1 MTLFLNTVINFS
13 PYYALLV
20 NYAQEPL
27 DQSVWLRLMCFGS
40 NVNEASLQKFSRMM
54 GISKGSVN
62 DSIAIKLS
70 RARQR
75 QAEKH

>member
-1 MTLFLNTVINFS
+1 
-13 PYYALLV
+13 
-20 NYAQEPL
+20 
-27 DQSVWLRLMCFGS
+27 MCFGS
-40 NVNEASLQKFSRMM
+40 NVNEASLHKFSRMM